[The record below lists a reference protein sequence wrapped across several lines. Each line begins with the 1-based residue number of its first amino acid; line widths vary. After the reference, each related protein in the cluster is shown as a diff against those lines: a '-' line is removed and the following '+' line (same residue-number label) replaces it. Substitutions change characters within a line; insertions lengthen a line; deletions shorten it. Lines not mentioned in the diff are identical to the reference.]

1 MNCLITGNDGF
12 LAKNLINF
20 LKKKYDVFSISRK
33 RINKNKTKVLFLN
46 LSKRNCLKK
55 IKIKKIDYII
65 HVASIM
71 MTKKMSEEKIVSQN
85 LNIINNLINLIKLIS
100 FKKIINISSI
110 SLYPSKDG
118 NYRESS
124 QVNFLNNTDYP
135 YAFSKYV
142 SEKKIDT
149 NFPKK
154 KILHLRV
161 AQIIGNKKDS
171 SIISSLKKEIKKK
184 NSISVFGNGERILNL
199 IHISKLLIYIDLSIK
214 KNLYGVFNVS
224 DYSINLQNIAKI
236 LKNKYGNFKTKILF
250 DKKINRNEK
259 FKINN
264 KKFLKRLNIK
274 LATKKDLINEI

>member
-71 MTKKMSEEKIVSQN
+71 MTKKMSEEKIVSHN

-142 SEKKIDT
+142 SEKKIDA

-154 KILHLRV
+154 KVLHLRV
-161 AQIIGNKKDS
+161 AQIIGNKKDN

-199 IHISKLLIYIDLSIK
+199 IHIRKLLIYIDLSIK